1 MKITARA
8 VQALF
13 TVTDEAGNTVAEYS
27 VENMNFVTD
36 ISGLLKCVSQAS
48 HLFKQLD
55 ASHNVDVDVAVNTQG
70 ERERIG
76 PFERSR
82 AVQKLLDACSDFQTA
97 TQMRVLADTQHDC
110 CMELYAASKLVR
122 RDASVENVA
131 ELVKAARGY
140 CTSFCEVGD
149 KLSPR
154 EIRYST
160 KLLEAINAI

>member
-8 VQALF
+8 VQASF

-36 ISGLLKCVSQAS
+36 ISGLLKCVSQAA

-55 ASHNVDVDVAVNTQG
+55 ASHNVDVTVNTQG

-76 PFERSR
+76 PFERPR
-82 AVQKLLDACSDFQTA
+82 AVQKLLDACIDFQTA

-149 KLSPR
+149 KLSAR